1 MSSLE
6 DLKTTIRRNML
17 LGMWAAAKLGL
28 VGRDADA
35 YAEALAVGSLDPERS
50 DVFSKIRSDFDT
62 AGVVQSDEEMLRVMN
77 ELMLEAAK
85 QMQGRRGDAIDAA
98 AATLA
103 RNLTS
108 R

>member
-1 MSSLE
+1 
-6 DLKTTIRRNML
+6 
-17 LGMWAAAKLGL
+17 
-28 VGRDADA
+28 
-35 YAEALAVGSLDPERS
+35 
-50 DVFSKIRSDFDT
+50 
-62 AGVVQSDEEMLRVMN
+62 MLRVMN

-85 QMQGRRGDAIDAA
+85 QMQGRQGDAIDAA